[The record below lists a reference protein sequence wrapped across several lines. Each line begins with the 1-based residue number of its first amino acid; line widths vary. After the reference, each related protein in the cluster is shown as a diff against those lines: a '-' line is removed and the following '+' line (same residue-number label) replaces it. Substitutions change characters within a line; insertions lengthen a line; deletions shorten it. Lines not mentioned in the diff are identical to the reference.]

1 MISVS
6 RTVLTAAVA
15 ALIAVSPA
23 AAGSRQGGEAPKKKA
38 EMPAEL
44 KGKAE
49 LSGKVTDDKGK
60 GVGDAKVTLVMTE
73 VGKGF
78 SISTKGNGSF
88 KAKDI
93 KPGEYKVQIESP
105 NFIVVR
111 QTVTVAEAKNPPLDV
126 QLKRDN
132 SPELV
137 AKAEALYQAGQLTEA
152 RTEYLKVLEAHPEL
166 TNINRAIAFTYGK
179 EGKHAEALK
188 YLDAALAANP
198 DDLLLL
204 QLAAASATQINDFP
218 RAMGYL
224 DKIDVATLI
233 DEDPLVNAAI
243 NFINKQHSAEAIAVL
258 DKAVTRFPDLPN
270 AYFYRGFA
278 KLQSHKNPEGKAD
291 LEKFV
296 SMAPPEAPQL
306 AQAKDLLSKIK

>member
-1 MISVS
+1 
-6 RTVLTAAVA
+6 VLTAAVA

-23 AAGSRQGGEAPKKKA
+23 AAQGRQGGEAPKKA

-60 GVGDAKVTLVMTE
+60 GVGDAKVTLVLTSAS
-73 VGKGF
+73 KGF
-78 SISTKGNGSF
+78 SVTTKGNGDF

-93 KPGEYKVQIESP
+93 KAGEYKVQIESP

-111 QTVTVAEAKNPPLDV
+111 QTVTVSEAKNPSLDV

-132 SPELV
+132 SPDLLT
-137 AKAEALYQAGQLTEA
+137 KAEQLYQAGQLTEA
-152 RTEYLKVLEAHPEL
+152 REEYMKVLEAHPEL
-166 TNINRAIAFTYGK
+166 TAINRAIAFTYGK

-188 YLDAALAANP
+188 YLDAALAGNP

-204 QLAAASATQINDFP
+204 QLAAASATQVNDFP

-224 DKIDVATLI
+224 DKIDVTTLT
-233 DEDPLVNAAI
+233 DEEPLVNAAI
-243 NFINKQHSAEAIAVL
+243 NFINKQHSAEAITVL
-258 DKAVTRFPDLPN
+258 DKAVARFPELPG

-278 KLQSHKNPEGKAD
+278 HLQSHKNPEGKAD

-296 SMAPPEAPQL
+296 SLAPADAPQMP
-306 AQAKDLLSKIK
+306 QAKDLLSRIK